1 MSCSKILTW
10 RSLLTIFTI
19 IFLVL
24 ILTVITILF
33 IIRPPRTN
41 INELLF
47 PGILYQRVAL
57 SQPRPIMIHI
67 VSIDLTT
74 PGVKALVTPR
84 ISTFPDMKITA
95 RTTSEF
101 VNEFD
106 LRLAINANFF
116 YPFSEKTPWNFY
128 PKSGELVNVVGRAI
142 SNGNDYS
149 RINDN
154 RNWPALCFSVNNYAQ
169 ISDDSVCPA
178 QTRQAI
184 SGNLILVANGQAVT
198 VPKNTPFSQRPYP
211 RTAVATNQKGD
222 KLWLILVDGKQP
234 FYSEGMSMAELTEI
248 MINLGVDKALGLD
261 GGGSTTLVV
270 RYQDKAKS
278 LNSPIHTNIPMR
290 QRSLANHLGFY
301 ALPESN

>member
-1 MSCSKILTW
+1 MSHSKILTW
-10 RSLLTIFTI
+10 RSLLTISTI

-24 ILTVITILF
+24 TLTVITILF
-33 IIRPPRTN
+33 VIRPPQTN

-67 VSIDLTT
+67 VTIDLTT

-84 ISTFPDMKITA
+84 FSTSPDMKIPA

-116 YPFSEKTPWNFY
+116 YPFTEKTPWNFY

-154 RNWPALCFSVNNYAQ
+154 RNWPALCFTVNNYAQ
-169 ISDDSVCPA
+169 ISDNSVCPA
-178 QTRQAI
+178 QTKQAI
-184 SGNLILVANGQAVT
+184 AGNLILVANGKAVI

-222 KLWLILVDGKQP
+222 KLWLIVVDGKQP
-234 FYSEGMSMAELTEI
+234 FYSDGVTMTELIEI
-248 MINLGVDKALGLD
+248 IINLGVDKALNLD

-270 RYQDKAKS
+270 RPNAKAKS
-278 LNSPIHTNIPMR
+278 LNSPVHTTVPMR
-290 QRSLANHLGFY
+290 QRSIANHLGFY
-301 ALPESN
+301 APPKLN